1 MAQQSNMQRFIA
13 TASLIVCTG
22 LAYAD
27 PHIVYTRHALN
38 VDIHDL
44 DVTRSAD
51 QAVFGARIAHAA
63 DQVCGGRPDRGNRY
77 DQAELTL
84 LMPAYE
90 RCRTAA
96 ILRAAAAAKVPA
108 QLLTQN
114 DQDKHNP
121 VK

>member
-1 MAQQSNMQRFIA
+1 MQRFIA
-13 TASLIVCTG
+13 TASLIACTG
-22 LAYAD
+22 LAHAD
-27 PHIVYTRHALN
+27 PRIVYTRHALN
-38 VDIHDL
+38 VNIHDL

-77 DQAELTL
+77 NQAELTL
-84 LMPAYE
+84 LLPAYE

-96 ILRAAAAAKVPA
+96 IQRAAAAIKAPA
-108 QLLTQN
+108 QSLTRN
-114 DQDKHNP
+114 DQDKHDQ